1 MDVTA
6 IAFYIVNEVAADMEY
21 GFYSNLFLIWIWVCG
36 LKMLLSW
43 CMLLHGCLLWSAL
56 MVDYFWMMV

>member
-21 GFYSNLFLIWIWVCG
+21 DFYSNLFLIWIWG
-36 LKMLLSW
+36 EEDLMLFNCELISDMMITEW
-43 CMLLHGCLLWSAL
+43 KIT
-56 MVDYFWMMV
+56 WMYQFVV